1 MTNEEITQMARE
13 SQLFDFRDDF
23 SSVPAD
29 YAGSICLFA
38 QLVAAKE
45 REACAML
52 ATDEDCIV
60 EGGGYYD
67 QLGDARATAENIAD
81 CIRARGNK

>member
-1 MTNEEITQMARE
+1 MTKDEIV
-13 SQLFDFRDDF
+13 QLAHD
-23 SSVPAD
+23 AD
-29 YAGSICLFA
+29 CGHVNIFGDRAAAIERLSKFA

-45 REACAML
+45 RDACAML